1 MAYLTKYTD
10 TRGVTTL
17 TLNRPDNYNALDRDF
32 IDELTSAVNS
42 LDTGTRILLIN
53 ANGKHF
59 CAGADINWMKAS
71 ASLTDEQNREDAMAF
86 SHMLDVV
93 NAFERPTIARIHG
106 AALGGGTGLACCC
119 DIVIASETAQF
130 AFSEVKLGIIP
141 ATISPYSIAAIGSRA
156 ARRYFLTG
164 ERINACEAYRIGL
177 AHDVCALTDLDLMV
191 EEHIQSLLS
200 ASPKAQTAAKKL
212 IADVTGKDIDLLLRT
227 SLGDRLATIR
237 ASDEAQEGLSAFL
250 EKRAAKWQ
258 R

>member
-1 MAYLTKYTD
+1 MAYLTKDTD

-17 TLNRPDNYNALDRDF
+17 TLNRPDNFNALDRAF
-32 IDELTSAVNS
+32 IDELTATVNS
-42 LDTGTRILLIN
+42 LDSKTRILVIS

-71 ASLTDEQNREDAMAF
+71 VSLSDEQNREDAMAF
-86 SHMLDVV
+86 SNMLNAV
-93 NAFERPTIARIHG
+93 NSFDRPTLARIHG

-119 DIVIASETAQF
+119 DIVVASDSAQF

-164 ERINACEAYRIGL
+164 ERIDSNEAHRLGL
-177 AHDVCALTDLDLMV
+177 VHDVCALDDLDSTL
-191 EEHIQSLLS
+191 EEHIKSLLS
-200 ASPKAQTAAKKL
+200 ASSQAQIEAKRL
-212 IADVTGKDIDLLLRT
+212 IADVTGKDIDLPLRT

-237 ASDEAQEGLSAFL
+237 ASKDAQEGLSAFL
-250 EKRAAKWQ
+250 EKRPANW
-258 R
+258 

>member
-1 MAYLTKYTD
+1 MAYITKVTD

-17 TLNRPDNYNALDRDF
+17 TLNRPDNYNALDRHF
-32 IDELTSAVNS
+32 IDELTATVNS
-42 LDTGTRILLIN
+42 LDTETRILLIS

-86 SHMLDVV
+86 SNMLDAV
-93 NAFERPTIARIHG
+93 NTFERPTLARIHG

-119 DIVIASETAQF
+119 DIVVASETAQF

-164 ERINACEAYRIGL
+164 ERINSSEAYRIGL
-177 AHDVCALTDLDLMV
+177 VHDVCALTDLDSAI
-191 EEHIQSLLS
+191 EEHIKSLLS
-200 ASPKAQTAAKKL
+200 ASPKAQIAAKKL
-212 IADVTGKDIDLLLRT
+212 IADVTGENIDLSLRT
-227 SLGDRLATIR
+227 GLGDRLATIR
-237 ASDEAQEGLSAFL
+237 ASQEAQEGLSAFL
-250 EKRAAKWQ
+250 EKRPANWS